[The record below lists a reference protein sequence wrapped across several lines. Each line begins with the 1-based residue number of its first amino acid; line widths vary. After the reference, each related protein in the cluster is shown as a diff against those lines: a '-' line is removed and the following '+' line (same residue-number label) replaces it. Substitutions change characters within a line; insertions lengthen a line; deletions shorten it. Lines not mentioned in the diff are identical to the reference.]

1 LKPTARNSE
10 VKLNTVV
17 RAMALASKTVTP
29 FDNEKLCIGA
39 KLGFARKAK
48 ESAFNHNKALR
59 ERL

>member
-1 LKPTARNSE
+1 